1 MKGPRKLDD
10 WINVG
15 SAEETGA
22 AVGVTTT
29 SGMPPVE
36 PGADWTGE
44 EGGTMTSGN
53 PPVEPLLGVGFGDGT
68 TSGAGEDD
76 G

>member
-1 MKGPRKLDD
+1 LVG
-10 WINVG
+10 VG
-15 SAEETGA
+15 SGD
-22 AVGVTTT
+22 GTT
-29 SGMPPVE
+29 SG
-36 PGADWTGE
+36 AGE
-44 EGGTMTSGN
+44 DDGWTMTSGN